1 MPKKTRRIL
10 FWLIVG
16 LFIIASGFLL
26 VYSFGYRINWQTLEI
41 RQTGGLYLKTSP
53 KVTDIFLDTKKIDQ
67 KGGLLSSGIF
77 VQNLFPR
84 SYQLEISKDGYFS
97 WTKQVKIAPTLV
109 DNFTHI
115 ILLSRS
121 PLKES
126 IYSATSTEEIT
137 DFLPLGNQK
146 ETILELRLKNKLGWF
161 GVLEIFD
168 KGNATTTEIFRKK
181 INRDEKPDLLTGL
194 VADGADANQIIFSN
208 YDRASSQTIF
218 YLWSRL
224 TPEEPINLTQIVAK
238 YNLTK
243 VKKIA
248 FHPFEDNK
256 FIVETAKKIAIL
268 DLNKNEASYL
278 SAENPLDFAVSGGNL
293 FWIDK
298 DGGIY
303 SYNFILKSTSP
314 WTIIEDEKLQV
325 KDWLVSAN
333 SDNIA
338 VLLAAGKLIL
348 VQAGQPPKILSN
360 AAQSFVF
367 SFDNK
372 KLAYS
377 DKSGQIKIYFLEDL
391 TQDITKK
398 AGDEVVLADASD
410 NLVSQ
415 LIWHKDSCHLIAT
428 IGEEIVFSEIDDR
441 DRLNVFKYQ
450 FGPGHYFLGSDGVIF
465 RATASFLEKIN
476 LAISE

>member
-1 MPKKTRRIL
+1 MI
-10 FWLIVG
+10 
-16 LFIIASGFLL
+16 
-26 VYSFGYRINWQTLEI
+26 YSFGYRINWQTLEI

-53 KVTDIFLDTKKIDQ
+53 KITDIFLDAKKTDQ

-84 SYQLEISKDGYFS
+84 SYQLEISKDGYFP
-97 WTKQVKIAPTLV
+97 WMKQVKIAPTLV
-109 DNFTHI
+109 DSFTHI
-115 ILLSRS
+115 ILLPRS
-121 PLKES
+121 PLKETV
-126 IYSATSTEEIT
+126 YSATSTEEIT
-137 DFLPLGNQK
+137 EEITDFLSLGSQK
-146 ETILELRLKNKLGWF
+146 ETILEIREKNKLGWF
-161 GVLEIFD
+161 GVLEIFN
-168 KGNATTTEIFRKK
+168 KENATTTEIFRKK
-181 INRDEKPDLLTGL
+181 INRDENPDLLRGL
-194 VADGADANQIIFSN
+194 VTDGPDANQIIFSN
-208 YDRASSQTIF
+208 YDRVSSQTVF

-224 TPEEPINLTQIVAK
+224 APEEPINFTQIVAK

-243 VKKIA
+243 VKKII

-268 DLNKNEASYL
+268 DLNRNELSYL

-298 DGGIY
+298 DGGVY

-314 WTIIEDEKLQV
+314 WAIIEDEKLQL
-325 KDWLVSAN
+325 KDWLVSVN
-333 SDNIA
+333 SHNVA
-338 VLLAAGKLIL
+338 VLLAVGKLIL
-348 VQAGQPPKILSN
+348 VQAGQPPKILSK
-360 AAQSFVF
+360 AAQNFAF

-372 KLAYS
+372 KLVYS
-377 DKSGQIKIYFLEDL
+377 DASGQVKIYFLEDL

-398 AGDEVVLADASD
+398 SGDEVVLADASGSS
-410 NLVSQ
+410 VSQ
-415 LIWHKDSCHLIAT
+415 LIWHKDSCHLIVKS
-428 IGEEIVFSEIDDR
+428 GEEIVFSEIDDR

-450 FGPGHYFLGSDGVIF
+450 FGPGHYFLEGDGVIF